1 MRKQSF
7 EKLLRDA
14 VRKDAEAQGNLLH
27 PETEPI
33 PAASQARFETALY
46 GKQKAK
52 PNTSAST
59 AAVPVESQSA
69 RPQKRFSRVLGYGMA
84 AAAIAC
90 IVGLVFGVGLFRGSK
105 KGEGAPSEPMA
116 ELNDT
121 HEPKP
126 QEVPPQTTD
135 APVLPT
141 EQEPPATSEPG
152 PAPGGMP
159 LTPVEELPEIQTEAF
174 TWNGYRCLMIAEY
187 DVLYD
192 VPNIIMFLPKN
203 EEVAKDLPS
212 IVYGLR
218 PEEAFDDWDA
228 TPLREQIDV
237 VLNNTGS
244 GDSDENSVL
253 HSARTVYP
261 NVVCRHVEYDDGY
274 LCYTK
279 VGTDGTKGLIL
290 YGLAATE
297 TGIDLYDRLVYAFI
311 QMNGYPAKPTGRTEQ
326 TAQMRAFFEQNREL
340 LESARTKN
348 PGYYPDLM
356 IDEDGRG
363 SYQRPY
369 EDMRAVVEIT
379 KLPSELQVLAARAKE
394 KGVTIYWEGRLLRY
408 EPGHPFAKDSEPCF
422 VVTMPESRDEAQSA
436 YEVWL
441 IHTENAQEQFAE
453 AYRDVIEPLWGD
465 WYLYVLYREAEGLFG
480 VWDTDDVPFLY
491 LELSAN
497 GAARLLEFRGDA
509 DVRMQY
515 ARNADG
521 QTVRLTFSDQ
531 TIVKTA
537 QWTPNSDRMTLTLAD
552 GTTHTATL
560 QQEIVLPL
568 QTADAA
574 VICNPVGLPICCPA
588 SALGKVRE
596 GVLFRH
602 DLDGDGTQ
610 ETISFRQSSEDGDTP
625 VIVCIDE
632 AEYPLTELEPRDTV
646 DQAILYKPDPA
657 SDDLALVVTTQDFM
671 ADWNETAILLLH
683 GREVRQ
689 VKAETNDAYAYLQD
703 GTLRITARCWLIGT
717 YYGSRVYAG
726 AELEPASEWYE
737 TGVLDR
743 VRDRTREEQIEF
755 NNLFEVVR
763 DLPCTIDGE
772 PAVIE
777 AGTWVYLLRWKDTD
791 DCAEIMT
798 EDGTI
803 AQITFTTDYDAE
815 RDYIRG
821 YFIDGVD
828 AESYFDN
835 LNMAG

>member
-14 VRKDAEAQGNLLH
+14 VRKDAEAQGNLLQ

-203 EEVAKDLPS
+203 EEDAKDLPS

-244 GDSDENSVL
+244 GASDENAVL

-261 NVVCRHVEYDDGY
+261 DVVCRHVEYDDGY
-274 LCYTK
+274 LCYAK

-356 IDEDGRG
+356 IEDGRG

-369 EDMRAVVEIT
+369 EDPRAVVET
-379 KLPSELQVLAARAKE
+379 TNLPSELQVLAARSKE
-394 KGVTIYWEGRLLRY
+394 EGVTVYWEGRLLRH
-408 EPGHPFAKDSEPCF
+408 EPGQPFAEDSEPCF

-453 AYRDVIEPLWGD
+453 AYRDAIEPLWGD
-465 WYLYVLYREAEGLFG
+465 WYLYVLYRESEIQLKTQKWQGYSCLFPETFEIQANK
-480 VWDTDDVPFLY
+480 DQKLSATEKAL
-491 LELSAN
+491 LELDMDALQTVGLTDMDYYLVAESMLN
-497 GAARLLEFRGDA
+497 GKDLLTW
-509 DVRMQY
+509 Y
-515 ARNADG
+515 LTADG
-521 QTVRLTFSDQ
+521 WDD
-531 TIVKTA
+531 K
-537 QWTPNSDRMTLTLAD
+537 P
-552 GTTHTATL
+552 
-560 QQEIVLPL
+560 
-568 QTADAA
+568 
-574 VICNPVGLPICCPA
+574 
-588 SALGKVRE
+588 
-596 GVLFRH
+596 
-602 DLDGDGTQ
+602 
-610 ETISFRQSSEDGDTP
+610 EDFDT
-625 VIVCIDE
+625 
-632 AEYPLTELEPRDTV
+632 
-646 DQAILYKPDPA
+646 
-657 SDDLALVVTTQDFM
+657 
-671 ADWNETAILLLH
+671 
-683 GREVRQ
+683 
-689 VKAETNDAYAYLQD
+689 
-703 GTLRITARCWLIGT
+703 
-717 YYGSRVYAG
+717 
-726 AELEPASEWYE
+726 
-737 TGVLDR
+737 
-743 VRDRTREEQIEF
+743 
-755 NNLFEVVR
+755 
-763 DLPCTIDGE
+763 
-772 PAVIE
+772 
-777 AGTWVYLLRWKDTD
+777 
-791 DCAEIMT
+791 
-798 EDGTI
+798 
-803 AQITFTTDYDAE
+803 
-815 RDYIRG
+815 
-821 YFIDGVD
+821 
-828 AESYFDN
+828 AESVEIAPA
-835 LNMAG
+835 L